1 MLGFSS
7 EAEVDQW
14 CAGRGMPK
22 RPLISLAQQW
32 ELAVRWYANRLTVES
47 RRPKPDEMKAIFAE
61 LGLTGPFWDP
71 TADSF

>member
-14 CAGRGMPK
+14 CESRGMPK

-61 LGLTGPFWDP
+61 IGLTGPFWDP
-71 TADSF
+71 AADPF